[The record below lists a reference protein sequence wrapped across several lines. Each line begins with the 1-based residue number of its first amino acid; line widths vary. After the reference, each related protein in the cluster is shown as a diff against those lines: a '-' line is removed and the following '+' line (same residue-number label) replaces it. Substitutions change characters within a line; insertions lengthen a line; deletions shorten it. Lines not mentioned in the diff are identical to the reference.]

1 MTDETTDESGDAT
14 ARTDS
19 DWELPSR
26 LTARRDILKTGA
38 AASAVL
44 GVGFAGATGGLAQEG
59 DDAGNETETVA
70 EQASVSF
77 LNQPTDGTAVT
88 VESVTVPEGGY
99 VTVHD
104 ATLLDG
110 AVVESVI
117 GVSDYLDPGA
127 YEAVEVDLYE
137 VPGGSTDQSALE
149 ETQALFAMPH
159 EETTDNESYDFVES
173 GGESDGPY
181 VREGQAVVDVG
192 YAVVD
197 GAANGTA
204 TPENATATPEN
215 ATATPENATATP
227 TDAADGE
234 ASVTFLNQS
243 TDGTTVTVAA
253 VTLPEG
259 GYVAVHDV
267 TLLDGAVVES
277 VIGVSEYLEPGSYV
291 DGEITLYEVPGAEF
305 DQSALEETQALIA
318 MPHEE
323 TTDNES
329 YDFVE
334 SGGESDGPYVQA
346 GQPVVTAAYAS
357 VDEEAETATPDGET
371 DTPEGN
377 ETDTPEDNETAP
389 ENETA

>member
-14 ARTDS
+14 VRTDS
-19 DWELPSR
+19 DRELPSR

-38 AASAVL
+38 ATSAVL

-59 DDAGNETETVA
+59 DDAGNGTETVA

-77 LNQPTDGTAVT
+77 LNQPTDGTTVT

-110 AVVESVI
+110 AVIESVI
-117 GVSDYLDPGA
+117 GVSDYLDPGT

-173 GGESDGPY
+173 GGEGDGPY

-204 TPENATATPEN
+204 TPENVTTTPENATATPEN
-215 ATATPENATATP
+215 ATATPENATTTP
-227 TDAADGE
+227 TDAAGE

-259 GYVAVHDV
+259 GYVTVHDA

-305 DQSALEETQALIA
+305 DQSALEETQVLIA

-334 SGGESDGPYVQA
+334 SDGESDGPYVQA

-357 VDEEAETATPDGET
+357 VDEEAGTATPDV
-371 DTPEGN
+371 
-377 ETDTPEDNETAP
+377 ETDTPEDNETTP